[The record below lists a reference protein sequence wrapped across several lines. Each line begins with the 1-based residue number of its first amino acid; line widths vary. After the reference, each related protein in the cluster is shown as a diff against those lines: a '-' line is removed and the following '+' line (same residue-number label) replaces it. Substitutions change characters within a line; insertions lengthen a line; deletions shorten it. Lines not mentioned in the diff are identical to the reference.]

1 MLRSTPTKVS
11 TRSAAVLALGLI
23 AAMLSVGA
31 ANAASAPVAAPAIH
45 RSVRTVT
52 KGAAVPFPTGQTVNP
67 IQGIHNPEIPPEP
80 ESEDGDDAAA
90 RAVQRHR
97 QVEHSLSHRPSAK
110 MTAQLKAAEAAADL
124 PSRPSPPSRWPGPT
138 RAWTGPSRG

>member
-31 ANAASAPVAAPAIH
+31 ANAASAPAAAPAIH

-52 KGAAVPFPTGQTVNP
+52 KGAAIPFPSGQTVSP
-67 IQGIHNPEIPPEP
+67 VQGIQNP
-80 ESEDGDDAAA
+80 GDPA
-90 RAVQRHR
+90 RA
-97 QVEHSLSHRPSAK
+97 
-110 MTAQLKAAEAAADL
+110 
-124 PSRPSPPSRWPGPT
+124 G
-138 RAWTGPSRG
+138 G